1 LDLEPGRE
9 PCRGWKHNVIHD
21 VSEERIVSLNTVLA
35 LGAGMFSAALAVAAA
50 CRKQRSVASWCF
62 SLGMLIFALES
73 LFSAIGNDSLLPQK
87 AAFWETLSLVAKSF
101 LPGVW
106 LIFSLTYS
114 RANYRDFLVRS
125 RWLVIGAFLIP
136 LLSFTELYSSFFYVV
151 AYDSPAHG
159 WGLRF
164 NEPAKILN
172 VLILIATVL
181 ILANIERTFRA
192 AVGTMRWRIKFL
204 VVGLGVIFGASIYT
218 RSQALLFSDY
228 SPSQLAVETAA
239 LLIGC
244 TLIAVAYVRSG
255 LGEIDVYPS
264 RSVLHTSVTV
274 LLTGVYLFVIG
285 VLSQIIAHF
294 GGAASFQIAAFVVL
308 LGMAILAVLLLSDR
322 ARQSVQLFVSR
333 HFKRPQYDFRQIWAR
348 FTRSLSVALDETALS
363 TTASRLISETFG
375 ALSVSIWLFDQQRQR
390 LVRKSSTSDRDQ
402 EHGKLNGS
410 ILAKGLDSAELIK
423 QSRPFDL
430 GGAKQKWAR
439 DLMERSGG
447 QFRTGGSPVCV
458 PLIGGERWL
467 GIIVLADRVRG
478 LGYSAEEMDLLKCI
492 GDQVAVSLLK
502 LRLTEEI
509 MERKELEAFQTMSA
523 FLIHDLKNAA
533 STLGLMLENLPA
545 HYDNPAFRD
554 DAFRGIGSAAS
565 RINQLISRMN
575 ALRHELRLKPAELD
589 LNLVVTETL
598 ANLNGALG
606 TKLVTKFDRVPRI
619 LADRD
624 QLQSVFTNLVLN
636 ARDAAGADGRITV
649 ETAQQGEWVAL
660 SVSDNGC
667 GMTEQF
673 IKNSLFRPFRS
684 TKKEGLGIGMFQS
697 KTIVEAHHGKI
708 HVESELGVGTK
719 FRVILP
725 LKCQIA

>member
-1 LDLEPGRE
+1 
-9 PCRGWKHNVIHD
+9 
-21 VSEERIVSLNTVLA
+21 VSLTTALA
-35 LGAGMFSAALAVAAA
+35 LGAGMFSAALAAAA
-50 CRKQRSVASWCF
+50 TCRKQRSVASWCF

-73 LFSAIGNDSLLPQK
+73 LFGAIGNNSLLPQK
-87 AAFWETLSLVAKSF
+87 TAFWETLSLIAKSF

-106 LIFSLTYS
+106 LLFSLTYS

-136 LLSFTELYSSFFYVV
+136 LLSLAALYSSFLYVV
-151 AYDSPAHG
+151 VSDSFAHG
-159 WGLRF
+159 WELRF

-172 VLILIATVL
+172 VLILISTVL

-204 VVGLGVIFGASIYT
+204 VLGLGVIFGANIYT
-218 RSQALLFSDY
+218 HSQALLFSDY

-244 TLIAVAYVRSG
+244 TFIAVAYVRSG

-274 LLTGVYLFVIG
+274 VLTAVYLFVIG
-285 VLSQIIAHF
+285 VLAQVIAHF
-294 GGAASFQIAAFVVL
+294 GGAASFPIAAFVVL

-348 FTRSLSVALDETALS
+348 FTRSLSVALDEAALS
-363 TTASRLISETFG
+363 TIASRLISETFG
-375 ALSVSIWLFDQQRQR
+375 ALSVSTWLFDQQRGR
-390 LVRKSSTSDRDQ
+390 LVRKSSTSDQ
-402 EHGKLNGS
+402 EHAHGDVNDS
-410 ILAKGLDSAELIK
+410 IPAKELGSAELVRP
-423 QSRPFDL
+423 SRPFDL
-430 GGAKQKWAR
+430 GRVKEKWAR
-439 DLMERSGG
+439 DLMEKSGG

-458 PLIGGERWL
+458 PLIAGEHWL
-467 GIIVLADRVRG
+467 GAIVLADRVRG
-478 LGYSAEEMDLLKCI
+478 LGYSPEEMDLLQCI
-492 GDQVAVSLLK
+492 GDQVAASLLK
-502 LRLTEEI
+502 LQLTEEL
-509 MERKELEAFQTMSA
+509 MERKEREAFQAMSA

-545 HYDNPAFRD
+545 HFDKPAFRE

-575 ALRHELRLKPAELD
+575 ALRHELRLQPAELD

-598 ANLNGALG
+598 ATLNGTLG
-606 TKLVTKFDRVPRI
+606 TRLVTNFDQVPRI
-619 LADRD
+619 LADREH
-624 QLQSVFTNLVLN
+624 LQSVFTNLVLN
-636 ARDAAGADGRITV
+636 ARDAVGANGRITV
-649 ETAQQGEWVAL
+649 ETALQGEWVAL

-697 KTIVEAHHGKI
+697 KTIVEAHRGKI

-719 FRVILP
+719 FRVVLP
-725 LKCQIA
+725 LKCQIT